1 MWRDVEPRAPERE
14 RAEPAQGS
22 RGGTSAMPVDVADSG
37 RDPLTREL
45 NLPQGRAREWVR
57 VAQREYHLSG
67 RDVRTLAAV
76 GAFRVASAGDLDARS
91 GRWPTRPARSVER
104 LRETGLVRTLPHVVG
119 RERTTVVTLTEAG
132 RELLERHRRPS
143 LSESRQAFYAGV
155 VKPRELAHDT
165 RLYPAYLKAVE
176 RLEARGARVQRVV
189 LEEELKSR
197 YQRFLQGGN
206 RGRADSHGRPT
217 RSLEDI
223 EAWARDHRLPCEQGH
238 VQFPDVRLEYEERDG
253 RRDVED
259 LEVVTPHYRG
269 AHAAA
274 KARAG
279 FSRSGAIGARVG
291 GVSGSHGGGR
301 GRSSRLAE
309 EMLP

>member
-1 MWRDVEPRAPERE
+1 
-14 RAEPAQGS
+14 
-22 RGGTSAMPVDVADSG
+22 MPVDVADNG

-45 NLPQGRAREWVR
+45 NLPQGREREWVR

-67 RDVRTLAAV
+67 SDVRTLAAV
-76 GAFRVASAGDLDARS
+76 GAFRVASAGDLGARP
-91 GRWPTRPARSVER
+91 GRWPTRPSRSVER
-104 LRETGLVRTLPHVVG
+104 LRDAGLIRTMPHVIG
-119 RERTTVVTLTEAG
+119 RDRTNLVTLTEEG
-132 RELLERHRRPS
+132 RDLLDRHRRPS

-176 RLEARGARVQRVV
+176 RLEGRGAKVQRVV

-217 RSLEDI
+217 RSREDI

-274 KARAG
+274 KARAR
-279 FSRSGAIGARVG
+279 FTRSGAIGARVG
-291 GVSGSHGGGR
+291 GVSGGHGGGR